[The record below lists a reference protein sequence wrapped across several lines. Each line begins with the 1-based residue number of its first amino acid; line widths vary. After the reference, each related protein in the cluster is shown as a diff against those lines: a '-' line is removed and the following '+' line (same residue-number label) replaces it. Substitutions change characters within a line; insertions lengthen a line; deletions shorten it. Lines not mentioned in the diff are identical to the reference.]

1 MQQLYKRSDNFPFSE
16 LKIPANTIMLGTDKD
31 KYYHHPDD
39 EWQTLDYN
47 LMEKV
52 VRAIAMAIT
61 PFMRIGH

>member
-1 MQQLYKRSDNFPFSE
+1 M
-16 LKIPANTIMLGTDKD
+16 KIPANTIMLGTDKD